1 MPRARRRFALLAA
14 APALLLALAACAP
27 GAAWGPRMAA
37 AEKPCI
43 DGAEGMETAF
53 SDAEAG
59 KITLNEL
66 KAKAD
71 AEVMACTV
79 AQNAWATMTDMPPAV
94 RAACMPVAEGRLLL
108 ARDMRVQ
115 LDHPQV
121 IQDPLGHEQ
130 RLAALQRD
138 AAACNAAA
146 GG

>member
-1 MPRARRRFALLAA
+1 MPHARRIPALLAA
-14 APALLLALAACAP
+14 ALTLAACAP

-43 DGAEGMETAF
+43 DGAEGMERAF

-66 KAKAD
+66 KARAD

-79 AQNAWATMTDMPPAV
+79 AENAWATMTDMPPAV
-94 RAACMPVAEGRLLL
+94 RAACMPVADGRLLL

-115 LDHPQV
+115 LDHPQT

-130 RLAALQRD
+130 RLAALERD
-138 AAACNAAA
+138 SAACNRAT